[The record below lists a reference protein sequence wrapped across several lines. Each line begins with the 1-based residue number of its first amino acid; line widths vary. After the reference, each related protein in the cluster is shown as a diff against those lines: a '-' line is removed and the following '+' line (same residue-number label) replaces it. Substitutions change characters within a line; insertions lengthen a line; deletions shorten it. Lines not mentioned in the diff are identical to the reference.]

1 MQFLRCG
8 TELDIAPREMPRLC
22 SRSSSGFTLIELLL
36 VVAIGSVLAAITL
49 PNMVAMNTTYRVSTA
64 RATVVSKVYQART
77 NALKRNR
84 PAWVRVD
91 GAARTVQVQT
101 AGAGGVAENIGAP
114 EFLPTGVVFG
124 TGAAEALLTF
134 DALGRPLNPPQTIQV
149 LYPGSGIARTVTVSS
164 TGRVTVN

>member
-1 MQFLRCG
+1 MKSVRCG
-8 TELDIAPREMPRLC
+8 TELEIAAGQMPRFS

-36 VVAIGSVLAAITL
+36 VVALGIVLAAIAL
-49 PNMVAMNTTYRVSTA
+49 PNLVKMNETYRVSNA
-64 RATVVSKVYQART
+64 RVAVVSKVYQART

-84 PAWVRVD
+84 PAWVLVD

-101 AGAGGVAENIGAP
+101 AGPGGVAENIGGP
-114 EFLPTGVVFG
+114 EFLPTGVTFG
-124 TGAAEALLTF
+124 TGAAMATLTF

-149 LYPGSGIARTVTVSS
+149 LYPGSGITRTVTVSS